1 MGRSYARKPEVLM
14 RLDSWS
20 IERCWDK
27 PSATTRRPEWYHDN
41 EKSYVK
47 HECPGRQVVK
57 AVYVWPE
64 TDGTLHVACWRCS
77 TPIPEGI
84 KTVWIMHN
92 WEELQHGG

>member
-1 MGRSYARKPEVLM
+1 M

-20 IERCWDK
+20 IERSWDK
-27 PSATTRRPEWYHDN
+27 PSERTVQPEWYHDN

-47 HECPGRQVVK
+47 HECPGVN
-57 AVYVWPE
+57 AVRSVFVWPSSQ
-64 TDGTLHVACWRCS
+64 TLTLHTACWRCS

-92 WEELQHGG
+92 WEELQHEG